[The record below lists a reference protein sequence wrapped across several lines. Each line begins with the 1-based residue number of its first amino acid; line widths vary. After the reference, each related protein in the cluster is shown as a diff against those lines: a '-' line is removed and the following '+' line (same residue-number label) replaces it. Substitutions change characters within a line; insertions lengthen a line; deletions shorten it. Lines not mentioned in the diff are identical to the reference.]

1 MELKFCAAVRLA
13 QPVGCVRLPDA
24 SRRLP
29 RDNTSVFVL
38 VFFECPHI
46 AVYLALISKP
56 RCRFDVTAC
65 TQRLCRYLSLCL
77 EVFFFSYN
85 LPVHHQAW
93 EVIEHLFFSWQNL
106 LQEASWLI
114 IIIAFY

>member
-46 AVYLALISKP
+46 AVYLALISKL

-77 EVFFFSYN
+77 EAKFGFFFFPYN
-85 LPVHHQAW
+85 LPVHHQTW
-93 EVIEHLFFSWQNL
+93 EVIEHL
-106 LQEASWLI
+106 
-114 IIIAFY
+114 